1 MLETYEILLA
11 LMMGLLAVMIFVR
24 GRASGRLRFR
34 LSYIVIWLA
43 IIVLLA
49 IGYRWFSEIL

>member
-11 LMMGLLAVMIFVR
+11 LMMGLLAVMIFIR
-24 GRASGRLRFR
+24 GRA
-34 LSYIVIWLA
+34 SYIVIWLA

-49 IGYRWFSEIL
+49 IGYRWFSEVL